1 MSLLSLKLQC
11 SLQVLEPLLDLL
23 PLPLELL
30 LRRVP
35 LFRDPVLPTLPL
47 LVHFDLQNQPL
58 FESFLL
64 QVPPLFRGLLLGE
77 GDLRLQLGNAA
88 VGLGLRKV
96 PPLQFLLHQHEP
108 PAQLQELRALLAQ
121 QALNMREV
129 LAVKPT
135 LSLSLGGSCG
145 LAPGGGLGGLE
156 PGAGEPVPS
165 RLGGLSALIT
175 AQLHSHPLL
184 CLQRP
189 SLPTSGNLPA
199 LPCTPGLRP
208 RLRQHCIELRIEEL
222 PRRRLPPSGRS

>member
-30 LRRVP
+30 LRQVP
-35 LFRDPVLPTLPL
+35 LFRDLVLPTLSL
-47 LVHFDLQNQPL
+47 LVHFGRPDQPL

-64 QVPPLFRGLLLGE
+64 QVPPLLRGLLLGE

-96 PPLQFLLHQHEP
+96 PPLQLFLHQHEP

-121 QALNMREV
+121 QALKLRDV
-129 LAVKPT
+129 LGVKPT

-145 LAPGGGLGGLE
+145 LAPCGGLGGLE
-156 PGAGEPVPS
+156 PGAGEPVPGH
-165 RLGGLSALIT
+165 LGGLSALLT

-184 CLQRP
+184 RLQRP
-189 SLPTSGNLPA
+189 SLPTSGSLPA
-199 LPCTPGLRP
+199 LPRTPGLRP
-208 RLRQHCIELRIEEL
+208 RLRQHRIE
-222 PRRRLPPSGRS
+222 P